1 MNIAYIRVSSLEQNE
16 ARQVEAL
23 QSFGI
28 ERWFSEKVSG
38 KDTNRPEFQK
48 MMAFVREGDTVYVL
62 DWSRLSRSLVDLLKT
77 VEKLNNK
84 GVKLVSLK
92 ENFDTST
99 PTGRMIL
106 TVIGA
111 LNQFERE
118 NMLERQSE
126 GITIAKRNGVY
137 KGRKPTIVK
146 DLDSICKQWEA
157 GEITGTEAAGLM
169 GVSRATAYKKIT
181 QWREEQG
188 LCID

>member
-38 KDTNRPEFQK
+38 KDTNRPEFQN
-48 MMAFVREGDTVYVL
+48 MMNFVREGDTVYVL

-77 VEKLNNK
+77 VEKLNSK

-99 PTGRMIL
+99 PTGKLML

-126 GITIAKRNGVY
+126 GISIAKRNGVY

-146 DLDSICKQWEA
+146 ELDSICRQWES